1 MSTHIYILELKR
13 NCKWELYTKISDQ
26 ISQVF
31 NTKKVTGWPHFD
43 ETQWL
48 TVKLVQ
54 CTLCNFPT
62 FYSCNSYV
70 WCLLTPFSSTCSD
83 SVSFPPGPPW
93 SPRREF
99 SVSFCPSHSQPRVP
113 ALESVI
119 LGFSTGWDTK
129 IFLAPEPVTGGEESC
144 CHC

>member
-54 CTLCNFPT
+54 CTLCNFPP

-70 WCLLTPFSSTCSD
+70 
-83 SVSFPPGPPW
+83 
-93 SPRREF
+93 
-99 SVSFCPSHSQPRVP
+99 
-113 ALESVI
+113 
-119 LGFSTGWDTK
+119 
-129 IFLAPEPVTGGEESC
+129 
-144 CHC
+144 